1 MLEAVIFD
9 MDGVLIDSEAA
20 ITEAALEALSE
31 YGIKADF
38 EDFKQFTGMG
48 DDLFV
53 GGVARL
59 HGGEYKPEMKYRAY
73 ELYKENA
80 ASIHVYPWTRKLI
93 EDVTAVGLKKAVAS
107 AADQIKVDANL
118 KVIGVSASDFSA
130 VITGMGE
137 KKKRDKIYYFSISY
151 RKGGAIKQRIFD
163 NYPTSK
169 TYKIA
174 KALNDTAIKQ
184 RTS

>member
-1 MLEAVIFD
+1 MKIKTMCKEAVNGQDIPRRLIFD
-9 MDGVLIDSEAA
+9 GKTLVIQTPCAKAKDTIIPVEAIQSCKYGARTEIVSKKKSVVARALLGSMFGVTGA
-20 ITEAALEALSE
+20 I
-31 YGIKADF
+31 
-38 EDFKQFTGMG
+38 
-48 DDLFV
+48 V
-53 GGVARL
+53 GG
-59 HGGEYKPEMKYRAY
+59 M
-73 ELYKENA
+73 
-80 ASIHVYPWTRKLI
+80 S
-93 EDVTAVGLKKAVAS
+93 
-107 AADQIKVDANL
+107 
-118 KVIGVSASDFSA
+118 
-130 VITGMGE
+130 GMGE